1 MFQPLRSLLIAF
13 GIAEIA
19 NPRPVIDA
27 CERIGLENAED
38 AQLRPWALWGARLE
52 GALFVWLLARRESG
66 WTPASWL
73 LGVAGVVLVIFPQ
86 PIIDY
91 SQQLVYAN
99 TDDLE
104 LKPGVKPAARLLGV
118 LYLLVV
124 ALSASGTEPDDSED
138 VLEQRR

>member
-1 MFQPLRSLLIAF
+1 MFHPLRTLLIAF

-19 NPRPVIDA
+19 KPQPVINA
-27 CERIGLENAED
+27 CERIGLENAEE
-38 AQLRPWALWGARLE
+38 AELRPWALWGARLE

-73 LGVAGVVLVIFPQ
+73 LGIAGVVLVVLPQ

-99 TDDLE
+99 ADDLK
-104 LKPGVKPAARLLGV
+104 LKPVVKPTARLLGV
-118 LYLLVV
+118 LYLFVV

-138 VLEQRR
+138 VIEQRT